1 MIRSDSKFEI
11 GDENLPCES
20 SSPLPLP
27 TPTHHPVIDSVHT
40 RHLHFYLP
48 CILTIS
54 SISSLSVCSVGNPF
68 KKSFQIVR
76 YNIHRLCCY
85 ITFKNQKYRM
95 LIVNLRSF
103 ECLVWVLCRIWKWQ
117 HIRKREIAFCTIVE
131 FFNVPAFDLLPLT
144 SKGRFPS
151 PISNF
156 ESPPTSTFAN
166 KYAVVRSFASSSVA
180 GCSEKSTVNTKI
192 QFFGPSL
199 DEVMLIYIKKVTFKK
214 WNFYQSFNSKYI
226 LSNDSKHF
234 RWRLVAE
241 YIKEISISLWS

>member
-117 HIRKREIAFCTIVE
+117 HIRKREIAFCTIIE
-131 FFNVPAFDLLPLT
+131 FFNIQPFDPLHP
-144 SKGRFPS
+144 FP
-151 PISNF
+151 
-156 ESPPTSTFAN
+156 
-166 KYAVVRSFASSSVA
+166 
-180 GCSEKSTVNTKI
+180 
-192 QFFGPSL
+192 
-199 DEVMLIYIKKVTFKK
+199 
-214 WNFYQSFNSKYI
+214 I
-226 LSNDSKHF
+226 LSHPLMHWIRTYLRDDLYISFIVKFSCAHHGSK
-234 RWRLVAE
+234 
-241 YIKEISISLWS
+241 S